1 MPQLRGVKDAG
12 PYFHDNSAATLE
24 EVVDYF
30 NSDAYNQ
37 SKDGQRFP
45 IQLNESEREALLAFL
60 EIL

>member
-1 MPQLRGVKDAG
+1 VPQLRNIASLA

-37 SKDGQRFP
+37 SVDGREHP
-45 IQLNESEREALLAFL
+45 IHLGQHERAALLAFL
-60 EIL
+60 RVL